1 MAEIKEIR
9 DAMRK
14 KKRNRNIRRISILII
29 LLALVVMVIVNREYL
44 TPEAI
49 SQWLEGSISAGS
61 EGEGFPVNLPSGET
75 VSLLDAGNNIVLT
88 NQTNVYFYSPRGK
101 LLRNVQHSCKNVQS
115 KAAGNNLLVYSVGA
129 DTVRVET
136 NTKTAVSITTDNPV
150 TTGAISKNGRF
161 ALATESDVY
170 TSEMIVYDKNAN
182 AVFKWT
188 PSGAVIT
195 SLALSD
201 DGHYIAAATVYTKGG
216 KIMSGIYLF
225 STGKSEALLSY
236 SIEDEIVV
244 SLQCDKN
251 SVRVITDSRAFCV
264 NKEGEI
270 KGSLSFDEKKLID
283 ADETENG
290 SALVFRDVNDPSKS
304 VLTVIN
310 QNAEVT
316 SEALLPYSIDAVA
329 CGGKNIYMLTDE
341 LLVCYEAST
350 AIKTGESAIEHD
362 AERLCAT
369 SAGAYVITSASVL
382 IAPEVK

>member
-29 LLALVVMVIVNREYL
+29 LLALVVMVIVNRDRL

-49 SQWLEGSISAGS
+49 SQWLEGSISAGG

-75 VSLLDAGNNIVLT
+75 VSLLSAGSNIALT

-101 LLRNVQHSCKNVQS
+101 RLRNVQHSCKNVQS

-129 DTVRVET
+129 NTVRVET
-136 NTKTAVSITTDNPV
+136 NTKTAVSMTTDNPI

-161 ALATESDVY
+161 ALSTESDVY
-170 TSEMIVYDKNAN
+170 TSEMKVYDKNGN

-201 DGHYIAAATVYTKGG
+201 DGHYVAAATVYTKGG

-225 STGKSEALLSY
+225 TTGKSEALLSY
-236 SIEDEIVV
+236 NIEDEIVR
-244 SLQCDKN
+244 SLYCDKN

-264 NKEGEI
+264 DKKGEL
-270 KGSLSFDEKKLID
+270 KGNISFEEKKLIGI
-283 ADETENG
+283 DETQNG
-290 SALVFRDVNDPSKS
+290 NLLVFRDVNDPSKS

-316 SEALLPYSIDAVA
+316 AEASVPHAVKAVA
-329 CGGKNIYMLTDE
+329 CGGDDVFMITDE
-341 LLVCYEAST
+341 LLLCYEAST

-362 AERLCAT
+362 AESLCAT
-369 SAGAYVITSASVL
+369 SAGAFVITSASEL